1 MLTEMIHGTELINGE
16 DRMTWKLG
24 KKEFTVKS
32 PFIIICRVGH
42 LSKFSTFV
50 GIECAS

>member
-1 MLTEMIHGTELINGE
+1 MLTEMIHGTEFTNGE

-32 PFIIICRVGH
+32 FYNYYLQSRPPV
-42 LSKFSTFV
+42 KVSTFA
-50 GIECAS
+50 GIESAS